1 MSVATPFG
9 AGRVLS
15 IRNAPAAVQE
25 AEQEAVVV
33 AAAADTDGA
42 TDNPALDAAAPVPP
56 PTAPSTATP
65 VYEILLDW
73 SIPKVS

>member
-33 AAAADTDGA
+33 AAADTDGA
-42 TDNPALDAAAPVPP
+42 TDTPALDAAAPVPP